1 MNNDKLETAKMRVDK
16 AQLKHTQSHALLLA
30 AICLLALASI
40 QCSRKEDQAYARG
53 STVIMAVPDV
63 SVLLP
68 DETDADFLVFL
79 PLASL
84 DENGELEGRLAKS
97 WEHSGDYREWT
108 YYLRTDV
115 RWHDGNPVTAH
126 DVKFTLDLL
135 SHPDLLEYPH
145 LSATVLDDS
154 TLTITS
160 SRPNAYQYDVVYY
173 PKHLLA
179 HLDPKEFWDWQFWK
193 EPVGNGPYRFVRHLP
208 QTMIEFEAN
217 PDYYRG
223 KPRIDHVVLKFVG
236 EAGLTELL
244 SGNVDVSELN
254 PAQIPQLAADPRFRV
269 YYREA
274 IFAGGVAIYWQHN
287 NPLFR
292 DPRVRRALTLA
303 INRRELLQLFN
314 LPENLPLFDGP
325 ITPRQFHRR
334 QLPEPIT
341 FSPERAKS
349 LLDAA
354 GWHDADGKGVRER
367 EGQAFRFTAIASTGP
382 NLGNSDK
389 LAVYIQAQLR
399 QVGVHM
405 AIRTMEGAVVWER
418 LEAGEF
424 DAAFMVVQSRPGW
437 YQRYF
442 GEHSPLGYRNPRVIK
457 LIDLASATADPN
469 EMDRFY
475 RELMGI
481 FRVEQPITYLHPL
494 TTTYVVHRRIQ
505 GLSTPY
511 RADPYPIMA
520 DLWLEDER

>member
-1 MNNDKLETAKMRVDK
+1 MRVDK
-16 AQLKHTQSHALLLA
+16 AKLIHTQSHVLILA
-30 AICLLALASI
+30 AICLIVLVCT
-40 QCSRKEDQAYARG
+40 QCSRKEDRAYARG
-53 STVIMAVPDV
+53 STVTIAVPDF

-68 DETDADFLVFL
+68 DDTDADFLVFL
-79 PLASL
+79 PLATL

-97 WEHSGDYREWT
+97 WEHSDDYREWT
-108 YYLRTDV
+108 YHLRTDV
-115 RWHDGNPVTAH
+115 HWHDGNPVTAH

-135 SHPDLLEYPH
+135 SHPDILEYPH

-154 TLTITS
+154 TLTIIS
-160 SRPNAYQYDVVYY
+160 SRAHDYQANIVYY
-173 PKHLLA
+173 PKHLLE
-179 HLDPKEFWDWQFWK
+179 HLEPKEFWDWQFWR

-223 KPRIDHVVLKFVG
+223 KPEIDRVVIKFIG
-236 EAGLTELL
+236 KAGLTELL
-244 SGNVDVSELN
+244 SGNVDVIELN
-254 PAQIPQLAADPRFRV
+254 PAQIPQFAADSRFRV
-269 YYREA
+269 YHKEPN
-274 IFAGGVAIYWQHN
+274 FAGGVAIYWQHN

-303 INRRELLQLFN
+303 INRREMLQVFN

-349 LLDAA
+349 LFDAA
-354 GWHDADGKGVRER
+354 GWHDPDGEGVRKR
-367 EGQAFRFTAIASTGP
+367 DGQAFRFTAIASTGP
-382 NLGNSDK
+382 SLWSSDK

-405 AIRTMEGAVVWER
+405 AIQTMDGTVVWAR

-424 DAAFMVVQSRPGW
+424 DAAFMVVQSGPHW

-442 GEHSPLGYRNPRVIK
+442 GADSPLGYSNPKVIK
-457 LIDLASATADPN
+457 LIDQAIATADPN
-469 EMDRFY
+469 ETDRIY

-481 FRVEQPITYLHPL
+481 FRVEQPITYLHPF
-494 TTTYVVHRRIQ
+494 TTTYIVHRRIQ
-505 GLSTPY
+505 GLSTPF
-511 RADPYPIMA
+511 RADPLQYMA
-520 DLWLEDER
+520 DLWLEEEN